1 MAGIYI
7 KLDFEGE
14 TNLYCDHCPLPE
26 WKPNRDGYYCRFV
39 GKIVDWGMSKNIQPP
54 DDCPAQIVPDHG
66 RLMDADLARDSI
78 INKWIDCAVNSFEY
92 KRGLE
97 DACEV
102 IRNTPTIIPADRK
115 EEEA

>member
-66 RLMDADLARDSI
+66 RLVDADAL
-78 INKWIDCAVNSFEY
+78 
-92 KRGLE
+92 L
-97 DACEV
+97 DAWDDNHTIPSAAAKV
-102 IRNTPTIIPADRK
+102 IEKTIIPADK
-115 EEEA
+115 EAR

>member
-26 WKPNRDGYYCRFV
+26 WKPKRDGYYCRFV
-39 GKIVDWGMSKNIQPP
+39 GKIVDWGMSENIEPP

-66 RLMDADLARDSI
+66 RLVDVDELFKGIEHRGWFDSADSYIA
-78 INKWIDCAVNSFEY
+78 
-92 KRGLE
+92 KRIVF
-97 DACEV
+97 D
-102 IRNTPTIIPADRK
+102 TPAIIPADQK
-115 EEEA
+115 EGEA